1 MKEKLIA
8 KMAQW
13 WNSLQP
19 KQRKTLVLVGVC
31 TGAFV
36 IALLGWAQSRGKVK
50 EQMAAAR
57 KTETRKEIPIEPG
70 MMEKKRELDSQAEV
84 QRLKDQIEAIK
95 SGKPVDA
102 NGNPV
107 PVSQQGQQIA
117 SSGSLPLPGS
127 TAPGGGGAAML
138 PQIAGKQG
146 VQPMQGASGN
156 TAGPLQQQQQGQG
169 RAGKQQLNGMA
180 LPPLPPT
187 PSNVKVPAPPL
198 PPASSALPNA
208 VASYEP
214 AGQEMGEISIV
225 SYESKGDNGNGKVSG
240 SEKGKKKGTTGMSVY
255 LPPSYME
262 ATLLSGAYIPT
273 TESAKGNPMPVLL
286 RVKTPAFL
294 PNEAKAA
301 VKGCYII
308 ADGKANLATERAEMT
323 VVSLSCLDRKGQ
335 AVIDQKVKGWLI
347 DSDGVA
353 GIGGKVV
360 AKMGAMVARSL
371 IAGFFGG
378 AGDALKATATTTSVS
393 PLGTT
398 QTIDP
403 KEVALAGVGAGI
415 SNGFKEIQKF
425 YLELAKQTLPAIAIL
440 PSKSVTV
447 AISEGVTLNIKP
459 INGSGSKK

>member
-1 MKEKLIA
+1 MKDKVLEKLS
-8 KMAQW
+8 KW
-13 WNSLQP
+13 WNSLLP
-19 KQRKTLVLVGVC
+19 KQRKAIALVGVC
-31 TGAFV
+31 SGAFI
-36 IALLGWAQSRGKVK
+36 IAVLGWTQSRGKVNPQTSAK
-50 EQMAAAR
+50 
-57 KTETRKEIPIEPG
+57 KETRKEITMEPG
-70 MMEKKRELDSQAEV
+70 MMEKKRELDNQAEV
-84 QRLKDQIEAIK
+84 LRLKEQIEAIK
-95 SGKPVDA
+95 TGKPADSAGTQFAPAPDDRLTPTGVQLSVA
-102 NGNPV
+102 KISSQSAGEPQIVGRPGQQVTAGNSSALQQPV
-107 PVSQQGQQIA
+107 QQGA
-117 SSGSLPLPGS
+117 
-127 TAPGGGGAAML
+127 
-138 PQIAGKQG
+138 
-146 VQPMQGASGN
+146 QP
-156 TAGPLQQQQQGQG
+156 QG
-169 RAGKQQLNGMA
+169 RGGNKQQLPGLS

-187 PSNVKVPAPPL
+187 SSSNVKVPPPPL
-198 PPASSALPNA
+198 PPGASTLPGGA
-208 VASYEP
+208 APVSYDP
-214 AGQEMGEISIV
+214 PGQEMGEISIV
-225 SYESKGDNGNGKVSG
+225 SFEPGKNGS
-240 SEKGKKKGTTGMSVY
+240 SDKGKKKGMPTTSVY

-353 GIGGKVV
+353 GVGGKVV

-371 IAGFFGG
+371 VAGFFGG
-378 AGDALKATATTTSVS
+378 AGEALKATATTTSIS
-393 PLGTT
+393 PLGAT

-403 KEVALAGVGAGI
+403 KDVAMAGVGAGI

-425 YLELAKQTLPAIAIL
+425 YLELAKQTMPAIAIL

-447 AISEGVTLNIKP
+447 AISEGVMLNIKS
-459 INGSGSKK
+459 INGNGSSKK

>member
-1 MKEKLIA
+1 MKDKLIA
-8 KMAQW
+8 NISKW
-13 WNSLQP
+13 WNELQP
-19 KQRKTLVLVGVC
+19 KQRKTIVLICVC
-31 TGAFV
+31 SSAFAV
-36 IALLGWAQSRGKVK
+36 AMLGWSQSRGRS
-50 EQMAAAR
+50 QQIAAAST
-57 KTETRKEIPIEPG
+57 KETRKEIPIEPG
-70 MMEKKRELDSQAEV
+70 MMEKKRELDGQVEV

-95 SGKPVDA
+95 NGKPVDA
-102 NGNPV
+102 DGNPLPPPTQGGQYTMN
-107 PVSQQGQQIA
+107 PVNGSSPSQQGNQE
-117 SSGSLPLPGS
+117 
-127 TAPGGGGAAML
+127 TA
-138 PQIAGKQG
+138 
-146 VQPMQGASGN
+146 
-156 TAGPLQQQQQGQG
+156 GQG
-169 RAGKQQLNGMA
+169 RAGKQQMPGLA
-180 LPPLPPT
+180 LPPLPPA
-187 PSNVKVPAPPL
+187 PSNSKIPL
-198 PPASSALPNA
+198 PPPPGPPGMIPEGT
-208 VASYEP
+208 VAIPEP
-214 AGQEMGEISIV
+214 PAQEMGEIMIV
-225 SYESKGDNGNGKVSG
+225 SNESKGDSGKSA
-240 SEKGKKKGTTGMSVY
+240 SSDKGKKKESGTSVY

-273 TESAKGNPMPVLL
+273 TESAKGSPMPVLL

-308 ADGKANLATERAEMT
+308 ADGKANLSTERAEMT

-371 IAGFFGG
+371 LAGFFGG
-378 AGDALKATATTTSVS
+378 AGDALKATSTTTSIS

-403 KEVALAGVGAGI
+403 KDAAIAGVGAGI

-425 YLELAKQTLPAIAIL
+425 YLELAKQTMPAIAIL

-447 AISEGVTLNIKP
+447 AISQGTMLNIKP
-459 INGSGSKK
+459 INGNGSTK

>member
-1 MKEKLIA
+1 MKEKLMERA
-8 KMAQW
+8 SKW
-13 WNSLQP
+13 WNKLQP
-19 KQRKTLVLVGVC
+19 KQRKSIVLTAVC
-31 TGAFV
+31 TGALV

-50 EQMAAAR
+50 EQIAASR
-57 KTETRKEIPIEPG
+57 RGDTRKEISIEPG
-70 MMEKKRELDSQAEV
+70 LMEKKRELDSQIEV

-95 SGKPVDA
+95 SGKPTDSS
-102 NGNPV
+102 GNPFITQQNGSQGPANTAV
-107 PVSQQGQQIA
+107 PGTQQVS
-117 SSGSLPLPGS
+117 SR
-127 TAPGGGGAAML
+127 
-138 PQIAGKQG
+138 
-146 VQPMQGASGN
+146 SGN
-156 TAGPLQQQQQGQG
+156 VGTTQTGQH
-169 RAGKQQLNGMA
+169 KQQAAGLA
-180 LPPLPPT
+180 LPPLPPA
-187 PSNVKVPAPPL
+187 PSNVRVPAPPL
-198 PPASSALPNA
+198 PPVSM
-208 VASYEP
+208 VAQDPP
-214 AGQEMGEISIV
+214 AQEMGEISII
-225 SYESKGDNGNGKVSG
+225 SYEGKADSTG
-240 SEKGKKKGTTGMSVY
+240 GKATGKKKESMETSVY

-273 TESAKGNPMPVLL
+273 ADSAKGNPMPVLL

-294 PNEAKAA
+294 PNEARAA

-308 ADGKANLATERAEMT
+308 ADGRANLATERAELT

-360 AKMGAMVARSL
+360 AKMGALVARSL
-371 IAGFFGG
+371 VAGFFGG

-398 QTIDP
+398 QTIDA
-403 KEVALAGVGAGI
+403 KDVAMAGAGAGI

-459 INGSGSKK
+459 INSRRSNR

>member
-1 MKEKLIA
+1 MKDKVLEKLSR
-8 KMAQW
+8 W
-13 WNSLQP
+13 WNSLLP
-19 KQRKTLVLVGVC
+19 KQRKAIALVGVC
-31 TGAFV
+31 SGAFI
-36 IALLGWAQSRGKVK
+36 IAVLGWTQSRGKVNPQTSAK
-50 EQMAAAR
+50 
-57 KTETRKEIPIEPG
+57 KETRKEITMEPG
-70 MMEKKRELDSQAEV
+70 MMEKKRELDNQAEV
-84 QRLKDQIEAIK
+84 LRLKEQIEAIK
-95 SGKPVDA
+95 TGKPIDSVGSQFAPAPDDRLA
-102 NGNPV
+102 PAGVELSIAKTNVQSAGESQIVGRPGQQVPAGNNSAIQQPV
-107 PVSQQGQQIA
+107 QQGA
-117 SSGSLPLPGS
+117 
-127 TAPGGGGAAML
+127 
-138 PQIAGKQG
+138 
-146 VQPMQGASGN
+146 
-156 TAGPLQQQQQGQG
+156 QQQGRG
-169 RAGKQQLNGMA
+169 GNKQQLAGLS

-187 PSNVKVPAPPL
+187 SSNGNVKVPPPPL
-198 PPASSALPNA
+198 PPGSSTLSDG
-208 VASYEP
+208 VAPVPYDP
-214 AGQEMGEISIV
+214 PGQEMGEISIV
-225 SYESKGDNGNGKVSG
+225 SYEPGKNGS
-240 SEKGKKKGTTGMSVY
+240 SDKGKKKGMATTSVY

-347 DSDGVA
+347 DSDGIA
-353 GIGGKVV
+353 GVGGKVV

-371 IAGFFGG
+371 VAGFFGG
-378 AGDALKATATTTSVS
+378 AGEALKATATTTSVS

-403 KEVALAGVGAGI
+403 KDVAMAGVGAGI

-425 YLELAKQTLPAIAIL
+425 YLELAKQTMPAIAIL

-447 AISEGVTLNIKP
+447 AISEGVMLNIKP
-459 INGSGSKK
+459 INGNGSSKK

>member
-1 MKEKLIA
+1 MKEKLFA
-8 KMAQW
+8 QVSQW
-13 WNSLQP
+13 WNQLQP
-19 KQRKTLVLVGVC
+19 KQRKTIALIGVC
-31 TGAFV
+31 SGAFA
-36 IALLGWAQSRGKVK
+36 IALLGWANSRGRVK
-50 EQMAAAR
+50 DQMAAAR
-57 KTETRKEIPIEPG
+57 KSETRKEITIEPG

-107 PVSQQGQQIA
+107 QVSQQSAQVA
-117 SSGSLPLPGS
+117 SGTLLTSGS
-127 TAPGGGGAAML
+127 TAIGTAAA
-138 PQIAGKQG
+138 PQI
-146 VQPMQGASGN
+146 PGN
-156 TAGPLQQQQQGQG
+156 TGLPPVQGIKGNATGISLQQQGQG

-180 LPPLPPT
+180 LPPLPPA
-187 PSNVKVPAPPL
+187 PSNGRVPAPPL
-198 PPASSALPNA
+198 PPASSAVPNA
-208 VASYEP
+208 VASFEP

-225 SYESKGDNGNGKVSG
+225 SYESRGENNSGKNGSADR
-240 SEKGKKKGTTGMSVY
+240 GKKKGTTGMSVY

-353 GIGGKVV
+353 GIGGRVV

-403 KEVALAGVGAGI
+403 KDVAIAGVGGGI